1 MLHITALVERTAQIL
16 IGAISLG
23 GVVKLPDKVNSDFGG
38 VYKYLRT
45 N

>member
-1 MLHITALVERTAQIL
+1 MIVWGARALGKDL
-16 IGAISLG
+16 IS
-23 GVVKLPDKVNSDFGG
+23 LPDKVNSDMAG